1 MEGLLGTSCR
11 EESSNPRT
19 QLRPG
24 RGAEEP
30 PIKPA
35 PSISR
40 KTNVIEPP
48 LPDCVLIIRN
58 QANKDEPEFQ
68 KVTSPHSTTTTRS
81 SVARPNPLDPRAP
94 NLRGCKKE
102 KAPLSGLLLLV
113 GLDHTH
119 TAAMTSAG
127 IVQAVAKVAVKQWW
141 GEKKMQRTLCFCL
154 LPPQL
159 MNNLSPGCHHAVF
172 IGNTGLFVGKRKKK
186 KDLPLPR
193 IVAAGRSS

>member
-1 MEGLLGTSCR
+1 MKAVSQEGKNSGDSKIDLRQRLMERLSGTSSR

-19 QLRPG
+19 QLRPS

-30 PIKPA
+30 LIKPA

-48 LPDCVLIIRN
+48 RPDCLLIIRN
-58 QANKDEPEFQ
+58 QTNKDEPEFQ
-68 KVTSPHSTTTTRS
+68 KVTAPHSTTARRS
-81 SVARPNPLDPRAP
+81 TVARSNPPDPLAP

-127 IVQAVAKVAVKQWW
+127 IVQAVAKVAVKQWR
-141 GEKKMQRTLCFCL
+141 GEKKMRRTLCFCL
-154 LPPQL
+154 LPPSA
-159 MNNLSPGCHHAVF
+159 NE
-172 IGNTGLFVGKRKKK
+172 
-186 KDLPLPR
+186 
-193 IVAAGRSS
+193 